1 MAARKRLSSRKR
13 KRAAGGCF
21 PGFWVDS
28 LDAIVPA
35 LRALTTTVMSGHER
49 MDWGCRVVVQDP
61 DGRAVELNQRG
72 HCGPQSAE
80 PPG

>member
-1 MAARKRLSSRKR
+1 
-13 KRAAGGCF
+13 
-21 PGFWVDS
+21 
-28 LDAIVPA
+28 
-35 LRALTTTVMSGHER
+35 MSGHER

-80 PPG
+80 PSG